1 MSMKPKKDADKTP
14 PPAVTATAAKQLAAF
29 VERLERLDAEKA
41 AIAADR
47 REVLKEAAALGF
59 DAREIDAIVALRRK
73 DPDNTKI
80 EQSLRDVYLNALAL
94 DLGELG
100 KWARAR
106 EMAESRART
115 AGVVATMSAKSAQVV
130 DAYTVVHD
138 LPGADAARERLAEGV
153 Q

>member
-1 MSMKPKKDADKTP
+1 MAKKPKAETTP
-14 PPAVTATAAKQLAAF
+14 TASVTAAAAKQLASF
-29 VERLERLDAEKA
+29 VERIEKLDQEKA
-41 AIAADR
+41 DIAADR
-47 REVLKEAAALGF
+47 REVLKEAAGLGF

-100 KWARAR
+100 KWARGR

-115 AGVVATMSAKSAQVV
+115 AGVVATVAAKSSQIV

-138 LPGADAARERLAEGV
+138 MPGADAARKRLAEAGA
-153 Q
+153 

>member
-1 MSMKPKKDADKTP
+1 MSKKPKQAAEKTP
-14 PPAVTATAAKQLAAF
+14 PAAVTAVAAKQLASF
-29 VERLERLDAEKA
+29 VERLERLDQEKA
-41 AIAADR
+41 EIAADR
-47 REVLKEAAALGF
+47 REVLKEAAGLGF
-59 DAREIDAIVALRRK
+59 DAKEIDAIVALRRK

-106 EMAESRART
+106 ELAESRART
-115 AGVVATMSAKSAQVV
+115 AGVVATVAAKSSQIV

-138 LPGADAARERLAEGV
+138 LPGADAAKERLAGV
-153 Q
+153 EA